1 MDMARRGRPRNEQST
16 TDILVATLEL
26 VSEVGLSALT
36 MDAVASRAGVSKA
49 TIYRRW
55 SSKEQLLLDAWM
67 SAVRRPDEPDTGSLR
82 DDLRA
87 MFTGLGLDPLP
98 GVDIQRVFPQMIAAA
113 KVNDDVAAAYRAF
126 ITERRRPMQ
135 AVLRRAVARG
145 ELAADVDLDLVHDL
159 LVAPVVY
166 RWLVS
171 DGPVDES
178 VTTRLIEIVL
188 TGVDALPRLEV

>member
-1 MDMARRGRPRNEQST
+1 MLVRPLQWRDGDMKTLPRISHRRRLLGTFAS
-16 TDILVATLEL
+16 ILGVT
-26 VSEVGLSALT
+26 SLT
-36 MDAVASRAGVSKA
+36 GC
-49 TIYRRW
+49 
-55 SSKEQLLLDAWM
+55 
-67 SAVRRPDEPDTGSLR
+67 GSLR